1 MIPCGASCRRSG
13 RLVLPLVVAAVVN
26 VGVYFLVVYPLTART
41 ASVEARA
48 QAATVSLAQA
58 LNEFR
63 AAEATRTG
71 RARADQQL
79 TRFYAEILPRDQ
91 TGARRITYL
100 RLAKLAEEAN
110 LDYAR
115 RTFTAVRE
123 RESEL
128 EQLEGAMVLD
138 GRLPRRPPVL
148 VHARNLARVR
158 HHPPGRAD
166 AGRTRRTADA
176 DPSARDLLPRA
187 GGRAAMS
194 EARS

>member
-1 MIPCGASCRRSG
+1 MIDWRRVLQEKRS
-13 RLVLPLVVAAVVN
+13 LVLPLVVAAVVN

-128 EQLEGAMVLD
+128 EQLEGAMVLTGD
-138 GRLPRRPPVL
+138 YRDVRRFVYTLETSPEFVIIRQVALTQGERDAPL
-148 VHARNLARVR
+148 TLTLQLATYY
-158 HHPPGRAD
+158 RAQ
-166 AGRTRRTADA
+166 
-176 DPSARDLLPRA
+176 
-187 GGRAAMS
+187 AA
-194 EARS
+194 EQP

>member
-1 MIPCGASCRRSG
+1 MIDWRRVLQEKRS
-13 RLVLPLVVAAVVN
+13 LVLPLVVAAVVN

-128 EQLEGAMVLD
+128 EQLEGAMVLTGD
-138 GRLPRRPPVL
+138 YRDVRQFLYTLETSPEFVIIRQVALTQGERDAPLTL
-148 VHARNLARVR
+148 TLQLATYY
-158 HHPPGRAD
+158 RAQ
-166 AGRTRRTADA
+166 
-176 DPSARDLLPRA
+176 
-187 GGRAAMS
+187 AA
-194 EARS
+194 EQP